1 MYRGLIPQALVQ
13 VLIDQ
18 HILRLHQV
26 AGHLIL
32 RLHQVAAVDHQVED
46 RVHRRAV
53 EEVQED
59 LGNIK
64 YNAK

>member
-1 MYRGLIPQALVQ
+1 MYRGLIPQALIQ

-18 HILRLHQV
+18 H
-26 AGHLIL
+26 IL

-46 RVHRRAV
+46 RVHHRAV